1 MIPHVT
7 PKNAGENA
15 QSQKGAAHFTA
26 DEHAE
31 GPIDPD
37 LQDVVQRW
45 PNLPEAVRTGILAM
59 VRQCAADDNSS
70 G

>member
-7 PKNAGENA
+7 LKNPEKNAHS
-15 QSQKGAAHFTA
+15 QSGAAHSAA

-37 LQDVVQRW
+37 LRDVIQRW
-45 PNLPEAVRTGILAM
+45 PDLPEAVRAGILAM
-59 VRQCAADDNSS
+59 VRQCAPGGDRS